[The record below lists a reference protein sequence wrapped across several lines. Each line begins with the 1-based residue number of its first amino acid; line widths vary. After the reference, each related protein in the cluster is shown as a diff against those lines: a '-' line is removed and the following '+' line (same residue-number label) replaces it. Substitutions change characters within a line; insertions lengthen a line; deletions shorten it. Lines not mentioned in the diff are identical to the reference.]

1 MSDSPINPK
10 RILHEDG
17 RYLVCVI
24 DTALTKGQVPLC
36 LRAPLEP
43 EEVDISCNI
52 KKLLKEQWGDPD
64 E

>member
-1 MSDSPINPK
+1 MGIDEINPK
-10 RILHEDG
+10 RILYQDG

-24 DTALTKGQVPLC
+24 DTALTKGQVPIC

-43 EEVDISCNI
+43 EEVDISCNV
-52 KKLLKEQWGDPD
+52 KKIIDNEWGDPN